1 MRGYARGFGIR
12 VAVLAA
18 AAMLCIV
25 NPAHADETELPTAS
39 TPAPNVFTPI
49 TDELDLMGTRLRRGA
64 SNTGLGWLEIPNGI
78 QEIGSKHG
86 VGAAA
91 TWGLV
96 HGTGRAVQ
104 RTAVGLFELVTFPF
118 KLTESNKPMIE
129 PESVLDRPKPEEP
142 AGL

>member
-1 MRGYARGFGIR
+1 MRRYSRGIGVR
-12 VAVLAA
+12 VAVLTVAVMMIAA
-18 AAMLCIV
+18 Y
-25 NPAHADETELPTAS
+25 PAHTEEVESTDAS
-39 TPAPNVFTPI
+39 KPAPNLLTPL
-49 TDELDLMGTRLRRGA
+49 TDELDAMGMRLRRGA

-129 PESVLDRPKPEEP
+129 PESVLDRPKEEEP
-142 AGL
+142 AAQ